1 MLNSPISST
10 TLLTFSQGFS
20 STALAPVPTGQ
31 GGVKFGGV
39 QAVQHAEEGAIAGGG
54 TVSAGLGVRVTA
66 PGAQLSLYKLICL
79 AD

>member
-20 STALAPVPTGQ
+20 SAALAPVPTGQ

-54 TVSAGLGVRVTA
+54 HGIGRSWGPGDSPGRATVAV
-66 PGAQLSLYKLICL
+66 
-79 AD
+79 